1 MMTAHYAQ
9 MRNRE
14 MCDKCTE
21 LDDKIEHYRRIAS
34 SINDQF
40 TVDRIKV
47 LIAELEAQKAAL
59 HPEQK

>member
-1 MMTAHYAQ
+1 

-21 LDDKIEHYRRIAS
+21 LDDKIEQYRRIAS
-34 SINDQF
+34 SIGDQF

-47 LIAELEAQKAAL
+47 VIAELEAQKAAL
-59 HPEQK
+59 HPEQE